1 MQYFL
6 DTKETIPEGLGFAQ
20 FGAYHFGWIAASVL
34 LLVVGSMIYRRLS
47 SHSRA
52 KMRKTIAGL
61 IVADEIFKMVCLM
74 LGGNYIAEYLPFH
87 LCSINILIFA
97 YHAFRPNKLLNN
109 YLYVVCIPSII
120 LPLLFPTWTMLP
132 CANFMHWHSFT
143 VHMLLLL
150 YPVMQL
156 AGGDLNPQPKMFP
169 KCVLLLGAMAAPVY
183 LINRWL
189 GTNFMFLM
197 YAEPGTPLEWFVPLG
212 SHLIGFVVL
221 LPLIMLLMTGLLK
234 LGRAVFPRKTA

>member
-6 DTKETIPEGLGFAQ
+6 DTKETIPEGLGFEH
-20 FGAYHFGWIAASVL
+20 FGAYHFCWIAASVIVL
-34 LLVVGSMIYRRLS
+34 IVCSLIYRRLPS
-47 SHSRA
+47 DGRG
-52 KMRKTIAGL
+52 KMRKTVAGL
-61 IVADEIFKMVCLM
+61 IVADEIFKMVCLW
-74 LGGNYIAEYLPFH
+74 LGGNYIADYLPFH

-97 YHAFRPNKLLNN
+97 YHALRPNKLLNN

-132 CANFMHWHSFT
+132 CGNFMHWHSFT
-143 VHMLLLL
+143 VHILLLV

-156 AGGDLNPQPKMFP
+156 AGGDLNPQPRQFP
-169 KCVLLLGAMAAPVY
+169 KCVLFLAAMAVPVY
-183 LINRWL
+183 FINRWL

-212 SHLIGFVVL
+212 SHLIGFAVL
-221 LPLIMLLMTGLLK
+221 LPLIVLLMTAALK
-234 LGRAVFPRKTA
+234 IGRALTAKKKT